1 MSLPFIGF
9 YEWVAIFFLKIEYF
23 VSEVTI
29 WEGKN
34 LYVAFIETLRKRV
47 SFIQMFRGVSKSQWS
62 LFLFRR
68 VLSEFDVIYHKEY
81 IYIVGGKGLSSYIG
95 P

>member
-1 MSLPFIGF
+1 MLMYKIRLPKSLGKIYSRITFMSLPFIGF

-34 LYVAFIETLRKRV
+34 LYFAFIETLRKTV
-47 SFIQMFRGVSKSQWS
+47 SFIQMFRGVSKSQLKS
-62 LFLFRR
+62 FF
-68 VLSEFDVIYHKEY
+68 V
-81 IYIVGGKGLSSYIG
+81 
-95 P
+95 